1 MHSSCINN
9 NTLLRLMGKKL
20 CSKCHHPCHCGEDND
35 LHADEYGVCTCE
47 DCNCKRTY
55 KKQKDHGTDITYEN
69 EVK

>member
-1 MHSSCINN
+1 
-9 NTLLRLMGKKL
+9 MGKKL

-55 KKQKDHGTDITYEN
+55 KKQKDHGTDMTYEN